1 MANLPELFDIADQ
14 LQEDER
20 RASVDQPSSSR
31 SETAPARPQQTLGE
45 EVNEVIGQLGRFW
58 GGFQKQSQAAFRNAT
73 KDLGSVVE
81 AARKEAS
88 WLGNTTTAQRAA
100 PTTSETASK
109 PADTSSTESPAPI
122 VIDTKGKEKEVE
134 DDTATIK
141 SSSPTTGTAPASST
155 GGTFFSRLQ
164 ANLPPQF
171 APAAITAT
179 LQGQLT
185 TAQAQADALRTSLA
199 ANIHRIQQEGNVPIS
214 FAQAE
219 KLAGEY
225 IHRSEELLKGAG
237 AFLKDAVHI
246 IPAEG
251 SVSTQGVVWDGSDI
265 WMMPSPLASG
275 TPAPEAAASGRTPLT
290 HAEAL
295 LKRLKSD
302 PEVLRVDPG
311 ATSAKERYE
320 RYLTG
325 VDTNDTQW
333 TARIRE
339 VIADT
344 SEDSDALLTTKE
356 KLVPETISEDE
367 FWKRYFFRVQ
377 QINEDEEKRKIILE
391 APTQSEDDFS
401 WEDDDKPS
409 SPIANEKPN
418 TAQPPSSTT
427 QGLPP
432 THRSTSTSTL
442 KTSAND
448 LVPPSDSAIEPT
460 ATLTPTGPGSRSASQ
475 ILVSHSGVSTS
486 NTSPRESES
495 SFDVVSASSS
505 VAAVNVDTSD
515 KKVVSGDKTTTEK
528 KDDSDDSD
536 WE

>member
-14 LQEDER
+14 IQEDER
-20 RASVDQPSSSR
+20 RASLDQPSSSR
-31 SETAPARPQQTLGE
+31 SVNAQPQQTLGE

-58 GGFQKQSQAAFRNAT
+58 GGFQKQSSCFPDCKKGLRLGGTSSAEGGVLARNNAT
-73 KDLGSVVE
+73 TQRDGPAGSG
-81 AARKEAS
+81 EAS
-88 WLGNTTTAQRAA
+88 NSATA
-100 PTTSETASK
+100 
-109 PADTSSTESPAPI
+109 SSTEPPAPI
-122 VIDTKGKEKEVE
+122 SIDTKGKEKEVE

-141 SSSPTTGTAPASST
+141 SSSPTTDTTPGASAT
-155 GGTFFSRLQ
+155 TGTFFSRLQ

-179 LQGQLT
+179 LQSQLS

-199 ANIHRIQQEGNVPIS
+199 TNIQRIQQEGNMPIS

-225 IHRSEELLKGAG
+225 VHRSEELLKGAG
-237 AFLKDAVHI
+237 AFLKDAVHV

-251 SVSTQGVVWDGSDI
+251 VDNTREWCGTVQI
-265 WMMPSPLASG
+265 CKWMMPSPMAPG
-275 TPAPEAAASGRTPLT
+275 TPTPEASASGRPALT

-302 PEVLRVDPG
+302 PEVLRVDP
-311 ATSAKERYE
+311 ASSSAKERYE
-320 RYLTG
+320 KYITG
-325 VDTNDTQW
+325 IDISDTQW
-333 TARIRE
+333 TSRIRE

-344 SEDSDALLTTKE
+344 SEDSDSLLSTKE
-356 KLVPETISEDE
+356 KLVPEAVSEDE

-377 QINEDEEKRKIILE
+377 QINEDEEKRKIILK
-391 APTQSEDDFS
+391 APTQPEDDFS
-401 WEDDDKPS
+401 WEDD
-409 SPIANEKPN
+409 EKPN
-418 TAQPPSSTT
+418 SPINNDESNSTQPPTNPTT
-427 QGLPP
+427 DLPP
-432 THRSTSTSTL
+432 THPSTSTTTL
-442 KTSAND
+442 KTSTND
-448 LVPPSDSAIEPT
+448 LAPPSPVPAAESATTPT
-460 ATLTPTGPGSRSASQ
+460 ATGPNSRSASQ
-475 ILVSHSGVSTS
+475 ILIAHSGVSTS

-505 VAAVNVDTSD
+505 VAGMNADVAD
-515 KKVVSGDKTTTEK
+515 KKRSPDEKTKTDQ

>member
-20 RASVDQPSSSR
+20 RASLDQPGSSR
-31 SETAPARPQQTLGE
+31 SANTSAQPQQTLGE

-58 GGFQKQSQAAFRNAT
+58 GGFQKQSQAAFQNAR
-73 KDLGSVVE
+73 KDFGSVVE

-88 WLGNTTTAQRAA
+88 WLGNSATAQRAA
-100 PTTSETASK
+100 PSIGETAPE
-109 PADTSSTESPAPI
+109 PADTSSSESPVA
-122 VIDTKGKEKEVE
+122 IDTKGKEKEVE

-141 SSSPTTGTAPASST
+141 SSSPTAETTPATSIS
-155 GGTFFSRLQ
+155 GTFFSRLQ

-171 APAAITAT
+171 APAALTAT
-179 LQGQLT
+179 LQSQLT
-185 TAQAQADALRTSLA
+185 TAQAQAGALRTSLA
-199 ANIHRIQQEGNVPIS
+199 ANIQRIQQEGNVPIS
-214 FAQAE
+214 LAQAE

-225 IHRSEELLKGAG
+225 VHRSEELLKGAG
-237 AFLKDAVHI
+237 AFLKDAVHV

-251 SVSTQGVVWDGSDI
+251 SGDTRGVVWDGSDV
-265 WMMPSPLASG
+265 WMMPSPMVPG
-275 TPAPEAAASGRTPLT
+275 TPAPEVTATGRPLK

-302 PEVLRVDPG
+302 PEVLRIDPT
-311 ATSAKERYE
+311 ASSAKEGYE
-320 RYLTG
+320 KYLAG
-325 VDTNDTQW
+325 IDTNSTQW
-333 TARIRE
+333 TTRIRE

-344 SEDSDALLTTKE
+344 SEDSDALLATKE
-356 KLVPETISEDE
+356 KLVPESISEDE

-391 APTQSEDDFS
+391 APTQSDDDFS

-409 SPIANEKPN
+409 SPTDAGKPN
-418 TAQPPSSTT
+418 TTQASSSITP
-427 QGLPP
+427 GLPP
-432 THRSTSTSTL
+432 THPSTSTTTL
-442 KTSAND
+442 KTSTND
-448 LVPPSDSAIEPT
+448 LEPPSSTSAAES
-460 ATLTPTGPGSRSASQ
+460 ATTPTPTGPSSRSASQ
-475 ILVSHSGVSTS
+475 ILVAHSGVSTS

-505 VAAVNVDTSD
+505 VAGINADDSG
-515 KKVVSGDKTTTEK
+515 KKTVSGDKAKVEK

>member
-20 RASVDQPSSSR
+20 RASLDQPGSSR
-31 SETAPARPQQTLGE
+31 SANTSAQPQQTLGE

-58 GGFQKQSQAAFRNAT
+58 GGFQKQSQAAFQHAR

-88 WLGNTTTAQRAA
+88 WLGNNATAQRAA
-100 PTTSETASK
+100 PSTSEAASK
-109 PADTSSTESPAPI
+109 PADASGSEPPAP
-122 VIDTKGKEKEVE
+122 VAIDTKGKDKEVE

-141 SSSPTTGTAPASST
+141 SSSPTAETAPATSIS
-155 GGTFFSRLQ
+155 GTFFSRLQ

-179 LQGQLT
+179 LQSQLT
-185 TAQAQADALRTSLA
+185 TAQAQAGALRTSLA
-199 ANIHRIQQEGNVPIS
+199 ANIQRIQQEQNVPIS
-214 FAQAE
+214 LAQAE

-225 IHRSEELLKGAG
+225 VHRSEELLKGAG
-237 AFLKDAVHI
+237 AFLKDAVDV

-251 SVSTQGVVWDGSDI
+251 SSDTRGVVWDGSDI
-265 WMMPSPLASG
+265 WMMPSPMAPG
-275 TPAPEAAASGRTPLT
+275 TPAPEMTAAGRPLK

-302 PEVLRVDPG
+302 PEVLRVDPM
-311 ATSAKERYE
+311 ASSAKESYE
-320 RYLTG
+320 KYLAG
-325 VDTNDTQW
+325 IDPNSTQW
-333 TARIRE
+333 ATRIRE

-344 SEDSDALLTTKE
+344 SEDSDALLATKE
-356 KLVPETISEDE
+356 KLVPESITEDE

-377 QINEDEEKRKIILE
+377 QINEDEEKRKLILE
-391 APTQSEDDFS
+391 APTQSDDDFS

-409 SPIANEKPN
+409 SPTDTGKH
-418 TAQPPSSTT
+418 STT
-427 QGLPP
+427 QASFSVTSSLPP
-432 THRSTSTSTL
+432 THPSTSTATL
-442 KTSAND
+442 KTSTND
-448 LVPPSDSAIEPT
+448 LEPPSTSAAESAT
-460 ATLTPTGPGSRSASQ
+460 TLTPTGPGSRSASQ
-475 ILVSHSGVSTS
+475 ILVAHSGVSTS

-505 VAAVNVDTSD
+505 VAGMNADASD
-515 KKVVSGDKTTTEK
+515 KKTVSGDNTKVEK

>member
-14 LQEDER
+14 IQEDER
-20 RASVDQPSSSR
+20 RASLDQPGSSR
-31 SETAPARPQQTLGE
+31 SANVQPQQTLGD

-58 GGFQKQSQAAFRNAT
+58 GGFQKQSQTAFQIAR
-73 KDLGSVVE
+73 KDLGSVVQ

-88 WLGNTTTAQRAA
+88 WLGNNVTAQRDVRSTSGEA
-100 PTTSETASK
+100 PNPDTTSSAEPS
-109 PADTSSTESPAPI
+109 API
-122 VIDTKGKEKEVE
+122 SIDTKGKEKEIE

-141 SSSPTTGTAPASST
+141 SSSPTIETTPAAST

-171 APAAITAT
+171 APASITAT
-179 LQGQLT
+179 LQSQLS

-199 ANIHRIQQEGNVPIS
+199 TNIQRIQQEGNMPIT

-225 IHRSEELLKGAG
+225 VHRSEELLKGAG
-237 AFLKDAVHI
+237 AFLKDAVHV

-251 SVSTQGVVWDGSDI
+251 SDSTRGVVWDGSDI
-265 WMMPSPLASG
+265 WMMPSPIAPG
-275 TPAPEAAASGRTPLT
+275 TPAPETGAGGRPALT

-302 PEVLRVDPG
+302 PEVLRVDPAASSAEASYEKYVAG
-311 ATSAKERYE
+311 IDTSDA
-320 RYLTG
+320 
-325 VDTNDTQW
+325 QW

-344 SEDSDALLTTKE
+344 SEDSDALLATKE
-356 KLVPETISEDE
+356 KLVPEVVSEDD

-377 QINEDEEKRKIILE
+377 QINEDEEKRKLILE

-409 SPIANEKPN
+409 SPISNDKSNP
-418 TAQPPSSTT
+418 AQPPSNPTAD
-427 QGLPP
+427 LPP
-432 THRSTSTSTL
+432 THPSTSTTTL
-442 KTSAND
+442 KTSAGD
-448 LVPPSDSAIEPT
+448 LEPPSSVPGAEST
-460 ATLTPTGPGSRSASQ
+460 TTTTPTGPNTRSASQ
-475 ILVSHSGVSTS
+475 ILVAHSGVSTS

-505 VAAVNVDTSD
+505 VAGVGADAVD
-515 KKVVSGDKTTTEK
+515 KKAVSGDKVKTEQ

>member
-1 MANLPELFDIADQ
+1 MANLPELYDIADQ
-14 LQEDER
+14 IQEDER
-20 RASVDQPSSSR
+20 RASLDQPGSSR
-31 SETAPARPQQTLGE
+31 SANAQPQQTLGD

-58 GGFQKQSQAAFRNAT
+58 GGFQKQSQTAFQNAR
-73 KDLGSVVE
+73 KDFGSVVQ

-88 WLGNTTTAQRAA
+88 WLGNNADASRNAPSTSGEEPSATTT
-100 PTTSETASK
+100 
-109 PADTSSTESPAPI
+109 TSSTEPPAPI
-122 VIDTKGKEKEVE
+122 SIDTKGKEKEVE

-141 SSSPTTGTAPASST
+141 SSSPTMETTPAIST
-155 GGTFFSRLQ
+155 SGTFFSRLQ

-171 APAAITAT
+171 APASITAT
-179 LQGQLT
+179 LQSQLS
-185 TAQAQADALRTSLA
+185 TAQAQADALRASLA
-199 ANIHRIQQEGNVPIS
+199 TNIQRIQQEGNMPIS

-225 IHRSEELLKGAG
+225 VHRSEELLKGAG
-237 AFLKDAVHI
+237 AFLKDAVHV

-251 SVSTQGVVWDGSDI
+251 SSDTRGVVWDGSDI
-265 WMMPSPLASG
+265 WMMPSPMAPA
-275 TPAPEAAASGRTPLT
+275 TPAPEADASGRPALT

-302 PEVLRVDPG
+302 PEVLRVDP
-311 ATSAKERYE
+311 AASSAVERYE
-320 RYLTG
+320 KYLAEI
-325 VDTNDTQW
+325 DTNNVEW

-339 VIADT
+339 LISDT
-344 SEDSDALLTTKE
+344 SEDSDALLATKE
-356 KLVPETISEDE
+356 KLVPEVVSEDD

-401 WEDDDKPS
+401 WEDDDKPA
-409 SPIANEKPN
+409 SPITNSKPDL
-418 TAQPPSSTT
+418 TQPPSNPTAD
-427 QGLPP
+427 LPP
-432 THRSTSTSTL
+432 IHPSTSTTTL
-442 KTSAND
+442 RTSAKD
-448 LVPPSDSAIEPT
+448 LEPPSSAPGAESTTTP
-460 ATLTPTGPGSRSASQ
+460 TPTGPNSRSASQ
-475 ILVSHSGVSTS
+475 ILVAHSGVSTN

-505 VAAVNVDTSD
+505 VAGVNTDVAD
-515 KKVVSGDKTTTEK
+515 KKPASGDKAKEEK

>member
-20 RASVDQPSSSR
+20 RASHDQPGSSR
-31 SETAPARPQQTLGE
+31 SANAPAQPQQTLGE

-58 GGFQKQSQAAFRNAT
+58 GGFQKQSQTAFQNAR

-88 WLGNTTTAQRAA
+88 WLGNNAGAQRAMHSTTGSISESA
-100 PTTSETASK
+100 STSNAETPTPVT
-109 PADTSSTESPAPI
+109 
-122 VIDTKGKEKEVE
+122 VDTKGKEKEVE
-134 DDTATIK
+134 DDAATIK
-141 SSSPTTGTAPASST
+141 SGSPVAETAPATFAS
-155 GGTFFSRLQ
+155 GTFFSRLQ

-179 LQGQLT
+179 LQSQLT
-185 TAQAQADALRTSLA
+185 TAQTQAGALRTSLA
-199 ANIHRIQQEGNVPIS
+199 ANIQRIQQEGNVPIS

-225 IHRSEELLKGAG
+225 VHRSEELLKGAG
-237 AFLKDAVHI
+237 AFLKDAVHV

-251 SVSTQGVVWDGSDI
+251 SGDIRGVVWDGSDI
-265 WMMPSPLASG
+265 WMMPSPIAPG
-275 TPAPEAAASGRTPLT
+275 TPAPEESASGRPALT

-302 PEVLRVDPG
+302 PEVLQVDP
-311 ATSAKERYE
+311 AASSAKGNYE
-320 RYLTG
+320 KYLAG
-325 VDTNDTQW
+325 IDSNSAEWTN
-333 TARIRE
+333 RIRE

-344 SEDSDALLTTKE
+344 SEDSDALLATKE
-356 KLVPETISEDE
+356 KLVPESISEDE

-391 APTQSEDDFS
+391 APTQSDDDFS

-409 SPIANEKPN
+409 SPTDAGKP
-418 TAQPPSSTT
+418 STT
-427 QGLPP
+427 TAPPATTNLPP
-432 THRSTSTSTL
+432 IHASTSTATL

-448 LVPPSDSAIEPT
+448 LEPPT
-460 ATLTPTGPGSRSASQ
+460 ATPVTESATTPTPTGPSSRSASQ
-475 ILVSHSGVSTS
+475 ILVAHSGVSTS

-505 VAAVNVDTSD
+505 VAGVNADASEKKAVV
-515 KKVVSGDKTTTEK
+515 GDKAKTEK

>member
-20 RASVDQPSSSR
+20 RASLDQPGSSR
-31 SETAPARPQQTLGE
+31 SANAPVQPQQTLGE

-58 GGFQKQSQAAFRNAT
+58 GGFQKQSQAAFQNAR
-73 KDLGSVVE
+73 KDFGSVVE

-88 WLGNTTTAQRAA
+88 WVGNNTAAQRAA
-100 PTTSETASK
+100 PSTGGSTSESANTSNVEAS
-109 PADTSSTESPAPI
+109 API
-122 VIDTKGKEKEVE
+122 AADTKGKEKEI
-134 DDTATIK
+134 DDDAATIK
-141 SSSPTTGTAPASST
+141 SSSPTIETTPATSAS
-155 GGTFFSRLQ
+155 GTFFSRLQ

-171 APAAITAT
+171 APAVITAT
-179 LQGQLT
+179 LQSQLT
-185 TAQAQADALRTSLA
+185 TAQAQAGVLRTSLA
-199 ANIHRIQQEGNVPIS
+199 ANIQRIQQEANVPIS
-214 FAQAE
+214 LAQAE

-225 IHRSEELLKGAG
+225 VHRSEELLKGAG
-237 AFLKDAVHI
+237 AFLKDAVHV

-251 SVSTQGVVWDGSDI
+251 STDTRGVVWDGSDI
-265 WMMPSPLASG
+265 WMMPSPMAPG
-275 TPAPEAAASGRTPLT
+275 TPAPEATTTGRPALT

-302 PEVLRVDPG
+302 PQVLQVDP
-311 ATSAKERYE
+311 AASSAKEKYE
-320 RYLTG
+320 KYLAG
-325 VDTNDTQW
+325 IDPDSPQW

-344 SEDSDALLTTKE
+344 SEDSDALLATKE
-356 KLVPETISEDE
+356 RLVPESISEDE

-377 QINEDEEKRKIILE
+377 QINEDEEKRKLILE

-409 SPIANEKPN
+409 SPTEAGKPSV
-418 TAQPPSSTT
+418 TSAPSATSN
-427 QGLPP
+427 LPAIHP
-432 THRSTSTSTL
+432 STSTTTL
-442 KTSAND
+442 KAPAND
-448 LVPPSDSAIEPT
+448 SEPPSTTSVAESATTP
-460 ATLTPTGPGSRSASQ
+460 TPTGTGSRSASQ
-475 ILVSHSGVSTS
+475 ILVAHSGVSTS

-505 VAAVNVDTSD
+505 VAAVNAD
-515 KKVVSGDKTTTEK
+515 GPEK
-528 KDDSDDSD
+528 KAGPDAKAKAKKGDDSDDSD